1 MQMTEPE
8 IQLMRD
14 EILYLKDIISDEQAK
29 VKARDTVIADLCWVV
44 AMMKDGIEYSNVLIT
59 EKMQSLFAYHEA
71 NT

>member
-1 MQMTEPE
+1 MTEPE

-14 EILYLKDIISDEQAK
+14 EILYLKDIITDEQAK
-29 VKARDTVIADLCWVV
+29 VAARDMVIGDLCWVV

-71 NT
+71 TA